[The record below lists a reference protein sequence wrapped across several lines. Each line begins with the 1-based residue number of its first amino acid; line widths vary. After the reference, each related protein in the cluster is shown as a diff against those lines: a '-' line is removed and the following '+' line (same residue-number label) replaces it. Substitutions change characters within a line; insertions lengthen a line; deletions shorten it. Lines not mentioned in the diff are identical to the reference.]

1 MLQLVLEGGS
11 VATSDVLRSYLVF
24 PEKFLMSDVLAI
36 NLDVDWAIGCVFHI
50 SSPFRMKIKQIRD
63 F

>member
-24 PEKFLMSDVLAI
+24 SEKFLMSDVLAI
-36 NLDVDWAIGCVFHI
+36 NLMLTGLLVVF
-50 SSPFRMKIKQIRD
+50 STFPLLSG
-63 F
+63 